1 MSTSASPE
9 VENRPTSHLPT
20 KVFKGH
26 TKPVL
31 SVAYFSDG
39 KRVISGSDDK
49 TIRVWNVES
58 GKQEWQSLEQ
68 DGKVKCISISPDE
81 RTLAVCGM
89 RRVVMWNL
97 ESKNVVWT
105 TEEMVDG
112 WRVAFSPDGQLI
124 AATADEDIILLDAE
138 TGKRITEPLPFGE
151 LLYCLA
157 FSPDTTQLAAGSEKG
172 KVRVFDVATGEAVL
186 GPIHAHSKRVTSAL
200 FTPDGKQIIT
210 ASGDKSI
217 RVWDGSTGIEVGDP
231 MLGHESFI
239 QQIALSHDGRR
250 LASVD
255 NAMIRVW
262 DQNTRRQLGDSLPVE
277 AKYWF
282 YSIAW
287 SPDGRSIVTGHHEG
301 RISLWDVAPLE
312 IENSDTTTAPINVVE
327 GNPPRPSSSRPRT
340 GSLSSSLLDSPAAG
354 PSNQSKSNQ
363 PPHRDDFWDTSDID
377 LPARAR
383 PQISTIPIA
392 EVPLKPSI
400 PRTSNAKT
408 APNVSSTSSAA
419 PSANNNLLGR
429 IGAHFRRDQHAPD
442 AIEMQ
447 PPPPKIPKYSPVAKV
462 ALGQADA
469 RLYMDTS
476 KDKKPGDDE
485 SGQEEWAD
493 VEVNCWDIFRAMFT
507 SCCTSRSDSG

>member
-1 MSTSASPE
+1 
-9 VENRPTSHLPT
+9 
-20 KVFKGH
+20 
-26 TKPVL
+26 
-31 SVAYFSDG
+31 
-39 KRVISGSDDK
+39 
-49 TIRVWNVES
+49 
-58 GKQEWQSLEQ
+58 
-68 DGKVKCISISPDE
+68 
-81 RTLAVCGM
+81 
-89 RRVVMWNL
+89 
-97 ESKNVVWT
+97 
-105 TEEMVDG
+105 
-112 WRVAFSPDGQLI
+112 
-124 AATADEDIILLDAE
+124 
-138 TGKRITEPLPFGE
+138 
-151 LLYCLA
+151 
-157 FSPDTTQLAAGSEKG
+157 
-172 KVRVFDVATGEAVL
+172 
-186 GPIHAHSKRVTSAL
+186 
-200 FTPDGKQIIT
+200 
-210 ASGDKSI
+210 
-217 RVWDGSTGIEVGDP
+217 
-231 MLGHESFI
+231 
-239 QQIALSHDGRR
+239 
-250 LASVD
+250 
-255 NAMIRVW
+255 
-262 DQNTRRQLGDSLPVE
+262 NTRRQLGDSLPVE

-287 SPDGRSIVTGHHEG
+287 SPDGRSVVTGHHEG

-383 PQISTIPIA
+383 PQISASFIRFILISHSSIIFIYRLSPSPRH
-392 EVPLKPSI
+392 VPLRPSI

-469 RLYMDTS
+469 VSTPSYTPALISDQTEYSLSIQRLYMDTS